1 MMLGKRFLMINGER
15 IPNPVDGFGID
26 FDEDETVNLSE
37 AGTELVRVRR
47 LDKRTFKGTW
57 HLTSF
62 WLKKFE
68 TWCSSNTVT
77 LTYKGQE
84 YLCRMRGY
92 SPQMVKNSEYT
103 ETSDGLWKISP
114 TLTEI

>member
-1 MMLGKRFLMINGER
+1 MLGKRYLSINGTP
-15 IPNPVDGFGID
+15 IPNPVSGFKIQY
-26 FDEDETVNLSE
+26 DEDETINLSE

-47 LDKRTFKGTW
+47 LNKRTFSGTW

-68 TWCSSNTVT
+68 EWCCEDSVEVT
-77 LTYKGQE
+77 YQGQT

-92 SPQMVKNSEYT
+92 APQLFQNSEYA
-103 ETSDGLWKISP
+103 ETSEGLWTIAP
-114 TLTEI
+114 TMTEI